1 MYDIIIIGAGPSGM
15 SAALYALRAN
25 KKVLLLEKECFG
37 GQIINASNIENYP
50 ALPNVSGYDFA
61 TNLYNQIKSLGVI
74 LKYEEVLEVT
84 DKKEVITTKDTYKG
98 KNIIIATGLK
108 KRKLNLENEDKLLG
122 SGISYCATCD
132 GNFYKNKNVAVVG
145 GGNTALEDAL
155 YLSNIASKV
164 YLIHRRD
171 NFRGE
176 KKLISEV
183 KEKNNIELILNSN
196 ITKIIG
202 EDNLNSIENKQ
213 LFTIEYILSYP
224 DNESQFVVLS
234 AGDYKKIDV
243 SPTDDFTIA
252 YLDYNVFN
260 RYYNELFGKDFNI
273 DKAKK
278 GNTKYDKEYVYYD
291 NRRPGSNGVYVS
303 MITSDKVWYKNGEY
317 IANVKVTYSTRLAD
331 IIGVSDSTG
340 IVTYIKN
347 SDNAIILRS
356 FILEK

>member
-50 ALPNVSGYDFA
+50 ALSNVSGYDFA

-145 GGNTALEDAL
+145 GGNTALEDSL

-202 EDNLNSIENKQ
+202 EDNLNSIEITDNRNNISKLEIDG
-213 LFTIEYILSYP
+213 LFIAIGNIP
-224 DNESQFVVLS
+224 DNNRFKNIIDLDENGYIIANANLKTKTDNIYV
-234 AGDYKKIDV
+234 AGDTRVKTLRQLV
-243 SPTDDFTIA
+243 TA
-252 YLDYNVFN
+252 
-260 RYYNELFGKDFNI
+260 
-273 DKAKK
+273 
-278 GNTKYDKEYVYYD
+278 
-291 NRRPGSNGVYVS
+291 
-303 MITSDKVWYKNGEY
+303 TSDGA
-317 IANVKVTYSTRLAD
+317 IAVTEIT
-331 IIGVSDSTG
+331 
-340 IVTYIKN
+340 KEMEN
-347 SDNAIILRS
+347 
-356 FILEK
+356 

>member
-84 DKKEVITTKDTYKG
+84 DKKEVITIKDTYKG

-155 YLSNIASKV
+155 YLSNSASKV

-202 EDNLNSIENKQ
+202 EDNLNSIEITDNRNNISKLEIDG
-213 LFTIEYILSYP
+213 LFIAIGNIP
-224 DNESQFVVLS
+224 DNNRFKNIIDLDENGYIIANANLKTKTDNIYV
-234 AGDYKKIDV
+234 AGDTRVKTLRQLV
-243 SPTDDFTIA
+243 TA
-252 YLDYNVFN
+252 
-260 RYYNELFGKDFNI
+260 
-273 DKAKK
+273 
-278 GNTKYDKEYVYYD
+278 
-291 NRRPGSNGVYVS
+291 
-303 MITSDKVWYKNGEY
+303 TSDGA
-317 IANVKVTYSTRLAD
+317 IAVTEIT
-331 IIGVSDSTG
+331 
-340 IVTYIKN
+340 KEMEN
-347 SDNAIILRS
+347 
-356 FILEK
+356 

>member
-50 ALPNVSGYDFA
+50 ALSNVSGYDFA

-84 DKKEVITTKDTYKG
+84 EKKEVITRKDTYKG

-202 EDNLNSIENKQ
+202 EDKLNSIEITDNRNNISRLEIDG
-213 LFTIEYILSYP
+213 LFIAIGNIP
-224 DNESQFVVLS
+224 DNNRFKNIIDLDENGYIIANTNLKTKTDNIYV
-234 AGDYKKIDV
+234 AGDTRVKTLRQLVTATADGA
-243 SPTDDFTIA
+243 IA
-252 YLDYNVFN
+252 AT
-260 RYYNELFGKDFNI
+260 EI
-273 DKAKK
+273 
-278 GNTKYDKEYVYYD
+278 TKEME
-291 NRRPGSNGVYVS
+291 N
-303 MITSDKVWYKNGEY
+303 
-317 IANVKVTYSTRLAD
+317 
-331 IIGVSDSTG
+331 
-340 IVTYIKN
+340 
-347 SDNAIILRS
+347 
-356 FILEK
+356 

>member
-50 ALPNVSGYDFA
+50 ALSNVSGYDFA

-84 DKKEVITTKDTYKG
+84 DKKEVITRKDTYKG

-202 EDNLNSIENKQ
+202 EDKLNSIEITDNRNNISRLEIDG
-213 LFTIEYILSYP
+213 LFIAIGNIP
-224 DNESQFVVLS
+224 DNNRFKNIIDLDENGYIIANTNLKTKTDNIYV
-234 AGDYKKIDV
+234 AGDTRVKTLRQLVTATADGA
-243 SPTDDFTIA
+243 IA
-252 YLDYNVFN
+252 ST
-260 RYYNELFGKDFNI
+260 EI
-273 DKAKK
+273 
-278 GNTKYDKEYVYYD
+278 TKEME
-291 NRRPGSNGVYVS
+291 N
-303 MITSDKVWYKNGEY
+303 
-317 IANVKVTYSTRLAD
+317 
-331 IIGVSDSTG
+331 
-340 IVTYIKN
+340 
-347 SDNAIILRS
+347 
-356 FILEK
+356 

>member
-50 ALPNVSGYDFA
+50 ALSNVSGYDFA

-84 DKKEVITTKDTYKG
+84 DKKKVITRKDTYKG

-202 EDNLNSIENKQ
+202 EDNLNSIEITDNRNNISRLEIDG
-213 LFTIEYILSYP
+213 LFIAIGNIP
-224 DNESQFVVLS
+224 DNNRFKNIIDLDENGYIIANTNLKTKTDNIYVV
-234 AGDYKKIDV
+234 GDTRVKTLRQLV
-243 SPTDDFTIA
+243 TA
-252 YLDYNVFN
+252 
-260 RYYNELFGKDFNI
+260 
-273 DKAKK
+273 
-278 GNTKYDKEYVYYD
+278 
-291 NRRPGSNGVYVS
+291 
-303 MITSDKVWYKNGEY
+303 TSDGA
-317 IANVKVTYSTRLAD
+317 IAATEITKEMEN
-331 IIGVSDSTG
+331 
-340 IVTYIKN
+340 
-347 SDNAIILRS
+347 
-356 FILEK
+356 

>member
-74 LKYEEVLEVT
+74 LKYEEVLEVN
-84 DKKEVITTKDTYKG
+84 DKKEVITRKDTYKG

-202 EDNLNSIENKQ
+202 EDNLNSIEITDNRNNISKLEIDG
-213 LFTIEYILSYP
+213 LFIAIGNIP
-224 DNESQFVVLS
+224 DNNRFKNIIDLDENGYIIANANLKTKTDNIYV
-234 AGDYKKIDV
+234 AGDTRVKTLRQLV
-243 SPTDDFTIA
+243 TA
-252 YLDYNVFN
+252 
-260 RYYNELFGKDFNI
+260 
-273 DKAKK
+273 
-278 GNTKYDKEYVYYD
+278 
-291 NRRPGSNGVYVS
+291 
-303 MITSDKVWYKNGEY
+303 TSDGA
-317 IANVKVTYSTRLAD
+317 IAVTEIT
-331 IIGVSDSTG
+331 
-340 IVTYIKN
+340 KEMEN
-347 SDNAIILRS
+347 
-356 FILEK
+356 

>member
-37 GQIINASNIENYP
+37 GQIINASSIENYP
-50 ALPNVSGYDFA
+50 ALSNVSGYDFA

-84 DKKEVITTKDTYKG
+84 DRKEVITRKGTYKG

-202 EDNLNSIENKQ
+202 KDNLNSIEITDNRNNISKLEIEG
-213 LFTIEYILSYP
+213 LFIAIGNIP
-224 DNESQFVVLS
+224 DNNRFKNIIDLDENGYIIANANLKTKTDNIYV
-234 AGDYKKIDV
+234 AGDTRVKTLRQLV
-243 SPTDDFTIA
+243 TA
-252 YLDYNVFN
+252 
-260 RYYNELFGKDFNI
+260 
-273 DKAKK
+273 
-278 GNTKYDKEYVYYD
+278 
-291 NRRPGSNGVYVS
+291 
-303 MITSDKVWYKNGEY
+303 TSDGA
-317 IANVKVTYSTRLAD
+317 IAATE
-331 IIGVSDSTG
+331 II
-340 IVTYIKN
+340 KEMEN
-347 SDNAIILRS
+347 
-356 FILEK
+356 